1 MTLEADKAQ
10 DITSAIGAVYSE
22 MDYQMVRW
30 LESVTGRHPH
40 DRSIDEWYLYI
51 EQYAREGAAQTT
63 YGDEQGAVDTLRKV
77 AAMAMIALAQNGSPH
92 RVMPTAAEFQAL
104 YAEYRQAPSSR
115 RG

>member
-10 DITSAIGAVYSE
+10 DITPAFGAVYSE

-30 LESVTGRHPH
+30 LETMTGRHPH

-51 EQYAREGAAQTT
+51 QQYVAEGVAQTT
-63 YGDEQGAVDTLRKV
+63 HGDEQGSVETLRKV
-77 AAMAMIALAQNGSPH
+77 ATMALIALAQNGSPH
-92 RVMPTAAEFQAL
+92 RAMPTAEEFQRL